1 MYVWGIVENP
11 KPGVTA
17 VLEPAGL
24 ADGVSSGS
32 VVVEMDKIVPIR
44 ICNLASSST
53 SLPVGT
59 CLGILIETMEE
70 PPNTSTAQSLSAEE
84 LPMQQIRR
92 LKQVSVLDLPIHL
105 QDLFTSASEG
115 LSEEQQEVRDTDLG
129 RFDTV

>member
-11 KPGVTA
+11 KPGVAA

-32 VVVEMDKIVPIR
+32 VVVDMDKIVPIR

-70 PPNTSTAQSLSAEE
+70 PPDTSTAQSLSAEE
-84 LPMQQIRR
+84 LPITT
-92 LKQVSVLDLPIHL
+92 PE
-105 QDLFTSASEG
+105 ASEC
-115 LSEEQQEVRDTDLG
+115 SRPAHTPS
-129 RFDTV
+129 RFVHICK